1 MTEFFKSTLKRLLL
15 NEKLIF
21 LKKCISL
28 NILLPS
34 LKVKGIDLDL
44 LLIQQKRKLYLQLK
58 EIELDVKDNKRLFFK
73 LSSEEKK
80 HANVII
86 LKRKN
91 KYKRKINWLA
101 GKQQKIIYKGNVP
114 KFLPKSNAIKNK
126 KHRKRYFQR
135 KKQRLSC
142 TTENKNLDDII
153 LNKSSLEL
161 NNCDKELLSF
171 GNQFIPTPKWEEKV
185 VQKERENLLKHIRSI
200 EWKDYFK
207 NKETPSDKEY
217 DYNLSNKLS
226 IPNFSRPDRSEISK
240 DTKSYIQNIINKFK
254 NLKHKVIN
262 MHKFRNNLNKSLQF
276 SLRKLRMKTQNKEIV
291 IGYSD
296 KDGKTIIMDYNDY
309 ITLIKQALEKNYEK
323 LPHNEAK
330 IKERI
335 NMIKDEM
342 NKILIKMWEM
352 KFIDNNLLYRT
363 SGFKQTPARNLRKCT
378 GSTSKYFDNE
388 NCEFIYPLWKTH
400 KLSPERINEFN
411 LTEIPIRVVQSAENT
426 YLC

>member
-185 VQKERENLLKHIRSI
+185 VQKK
-200 EWKDYFK
+200 
-207 NKETPSDKEY
+207 
-217 DYNLSNKLS
+217 
-226 IPNFSRPDRSEISK
+226 
-240 DTKSYIQNIINKFK
+240 
-254 NLKHKVIN
+254 
-262 MHKFRNNLNKSLQF
+262 
-276 SLRKLRMKTQNKEIV
+276 RKLTE
-291 IGYSD
+291 
-296 KDGKTIIMDYNDY
+296 TC
-309 ITLIKQALEKNYEK
+309 
-323 LPHNEAK
+323 K
-330 IKERI
+330 I
-335 NMIKDEM
+335 
-342 NKILIKMWEM
+342 
-352 KFIDNNLLYRT
+352 
-363 SGFKQTPARNLRKCT
+363 S
-378 GSTSKYFDNE
+378 
-388 NCEFIYPLWKTH
+388 
-400 KLSPERINEFN
+400 
-411 LTEIPIRVVQSAENT
+411 
-426 YLC
+426 